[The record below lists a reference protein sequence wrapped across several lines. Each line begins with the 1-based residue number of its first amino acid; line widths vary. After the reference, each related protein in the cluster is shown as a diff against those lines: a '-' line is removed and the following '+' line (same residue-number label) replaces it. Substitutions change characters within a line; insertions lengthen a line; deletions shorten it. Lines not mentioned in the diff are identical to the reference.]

1 MNEIDP
7 ASRFNADAVKNHD
20 GGKPDDKRRAELNAI
35 AEQVATQYRNDF
47 MSPVMVSG
55 VLRLVE
61 FGILIVSGLII
72 YLVYVGINHAL
83 MWQYPAVIL
92 GGSAGMVIVLELG

>member
-72 YLVYVGINHAL
+72 YLASEEAAFVTGANIAIN
-83 MWQYPAVIL
+83 
-92 GGSAGMVIVLELG
+92 GGQHMQ